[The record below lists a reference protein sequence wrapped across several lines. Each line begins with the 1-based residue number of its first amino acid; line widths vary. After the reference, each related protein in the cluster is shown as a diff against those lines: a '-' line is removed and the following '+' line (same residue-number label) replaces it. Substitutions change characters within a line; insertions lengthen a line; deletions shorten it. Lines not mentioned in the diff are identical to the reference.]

1 MVQSS
6 QKCSRELSRNI
17 CVRLLSM
24 IATNRDKGLMCRE
37 ITCDRR
43 NAFWELVAFALL
55 FSPSSP
61 EKGTGSGLRSSQLS
75 MPRREMETTIMRTY
89 LICLLA
95 SVLFVASISMPV
107 VAQQNNS
114 EGMTLDK
121 VKAKVAKLGTG
132 EKAKA
137 TVILKDGTKIKGYI
151 GQAGSDE
158 FVLRDRKTDSP
169 TTIPYSDVSK
179 VESNK
184 GHSTAR
190 NLGLGIGI
198 GAGAFLGILL
208 IAIAHLD

>member
-1 MVQSS
+1 
-6 QKCSRELSRNI
+6 
-17 CVRLLSM
+17 
-24 IATNRDKGLMCRE
+24 
-37 ITCDRR
+37 
-43 NAFWELVAFALL
+43 
-55 FSPSSP
+55 
-61 EKGTGSGLRSSQLS
+61 
-75 MPRREMETTIMRTY
+75 METTIMRTY

-95 SVLFVASISMPV
+95 SALFVASITMPV
-107 VAQQNNS
+107 VAQQSNS
-114 EGMTLDK
+114 EGTTVDK

-137 TVILKDGTKIKGYI
+137 TVVLKDGKKVKGYI
-151 GQAGSDE
+151 GQAGSDD

-169 TTIPYSDVSK
+169 TTLRYSDVSK

-198 GAGAFLGILL
+198 GAGAFLAILL

>member
-1 MVQSS
+1 
-6 QKCSRELSRNI
+6 
-17 CVRLLSM
+17 
-24 IATNRDKGLMCRE
+24 
-37 ITCDRR
+37 
-43 NAFWELVAFALL
+43 
-55 FSPSSP
+55 
-61 EKGTGSGLRSSQLS
+61 
-75 MPRREMETTIMRTY
+75 METTIMRTY

-95 SVLFVASISMPV
+95 SVLFVASISKPV
-107 VAQQNNS
+107 VARQGNS
-114 EGMTLDK
+114 EGTTLDK

-137 TVILKDGTKIKGYI
+137 TVILKDGTKKKGYI
-151 GQAGSDE
+151 GQAGSDD

-169 TTIPYSDVSK
+169 TTISYTDVSK

-198 GAGAFLGILL
+198 GAGAFLAILL